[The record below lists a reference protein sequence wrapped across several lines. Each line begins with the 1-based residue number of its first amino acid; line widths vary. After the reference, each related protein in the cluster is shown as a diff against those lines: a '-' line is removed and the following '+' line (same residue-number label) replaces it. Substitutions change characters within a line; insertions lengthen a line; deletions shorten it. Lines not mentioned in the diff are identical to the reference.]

1 MGGGESL
8 MLTAA
13 RRPYV
18 GLALVLSIL
27 LAACAQTPPGTVTP
41 TGATG
46 ATGEQPRPGG
56 QLVFVVASE
65 PPSFDAHKEV
75 TYAVL
80 HPVSPHYSLLLR
92 YDPEDLTKIIPDVAA
107 SMPEISADKLT
118 WTIKLRQDVLFHDGS
133 KMTSADVV
141 ATYNKIIFPPTG
153 VVSARKAAY
162 NAVES
167 VTAVDA
173 NTVQFKLKYPSAS
186 LLAGLASP
194 WNYIYSAAKLQ
205 QNIKFYET
213 NIMGTGPFEFA
224 SYERG
229 SAWTGRKNAKYF
241 LKDRPYLDGYR
252 AVFIVDPNAQ
262 ATAVRSQQALI
273 EFRGFTPQVRDDLS
287 RALPNNLAIQEAP
300 WVCVNFVTP
309 NNKKAPFSDV
319 RVRKALLLGAD
330 QWTMAPELA
339 RQTIVRDVGGYMRP
353 KGPFAMSD
361 EELQKIPGFSKDGA
375 KSRDEAKALLA
386 AAGVPNLTFN
396 LLNRNTPHPYEPL
409 AIALINEWKKIGVNV
424 THQPKATAAYLADLG
439 SGNFDVAIDF
449 NCDFLDEPDLQ
460 LAKLQSASKAGS
472 GLNRAGYDDD
482 ALDRMIDGQSRET
495 DPTKRKQLVW
505 EIEKYAI
512 GEKAYQWP
520 AVWWFRIVPYNSRVR
535 GWKIG
540 SNHYTNQD
548 LVSVWLAAAR

>member
-1 MGGGESL
+1 MV
-8 MLTAA
+8 TAA
-13 RRPYV
+13 RRPFV

-27 LAACAQTPPGTVTP
+27 LAACAQPPAGTVTP

-46 ATGEQPRPGG
+46 AAQQIQRGG

-92 YDPEDLTKIIPDVAA
+92 YDPDDLTKIIPDVAA
-107 SMPEISADKLT
+107 AMPEISADKLT
-118 WTIKLRQDVLFHDGS
+118 WNIKLRQDVKFHDGS
-133 KMTSADVV
+133 QMTSADVV
-141 ATYNKIIFPPTG
+141 ATYNKIIFPPAG

-162 NAVES
+162 NAVDS
-167 VTAVDA
+167 ISAPDQYTI
-173 NTVQFKLKYPSAS
+173 QFKLKYPSAS

-194 WNYIYSAAKLQ
+194 WNYIYSAAKLRD
-205 QNIKFYET
+205 NIKFYET

-229 SAWTGRKNAKYF
+229 SAWTGRKNTKYF
-241 LKDRPYLDGYR
+241 LKDQPYLDGYR

-262 ATAVRSQQALI
+262 ATAVRSQQAMI

-300 WVCVNFVTP
+300 WVCVNYVTP
-309 NNKKAPFSDV
+309 NNKKAPFNDV
-319 RVRKALLLGAD
+319 RVRKALLLGTD
-330 QWTMAPELA
+330 QWTMAPDLA
-339 RQTIVRDVGGYMRP
+339 RQTIVRDVGGLMRP

-361 EELQKIPGFSKDGA
+361 EELQKIPGFSKDAA

-396 LLNRNTPHPYEPL
+396 LLNRNTPHPYEPI
-409 AIALINEWKKIGVNV
+409 AIALINEWKKIGITV

-439 SGNFDVAIDF
+439 SGNFDVAVDF

-482 ALDRMIDGQSRET
+482 VLDRMIDAQSRET
-495 DPTKRKQLVW
+495 DIAKRKQLVW
-505 EIEKYAI
+505 DIEKYAI
-512 GEKAYQWP
+512 GEKAYQWS
-520 AVWWFRIVPYNSRVR
+520 AFWWFRIIPYNSKVR

-548 LVSVWLAAAR
+548 LVSVWLAK